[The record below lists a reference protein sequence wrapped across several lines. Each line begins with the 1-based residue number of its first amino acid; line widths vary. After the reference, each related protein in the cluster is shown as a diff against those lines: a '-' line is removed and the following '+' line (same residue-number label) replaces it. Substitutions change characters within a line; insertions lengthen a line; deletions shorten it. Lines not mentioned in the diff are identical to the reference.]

1 MRKIFVLFWQVANRN
16 MQKQYS
22 NETGGTGEQNES
34 TDNLSDANEALAVW
48 LIWLDEFQNEY
59 NF

>member
-1 MRKIFVLFWQVANRN
+1 

-34 TDNLSDANEALAVW
+34 TDNLSDVNEALAVW
-48 LIWLDEFQNEY
+48 FQFLCQFLFQYEY
-59 NF
+59 DF